1 METKLSL
8 QNNPNSYTLIVEESL
23 EFKIRK
29 LLKDIHNIEWSGI
42 LFYTIEGSLDTTI
55 TVKCKDLLPLN
66 IGSGAFTSFEVDA
79 KIVSYVAEHELYDCM
94 QGLIHSHHNMATF
107 FSGTDTNTLLKEGS
121 DSNNFVSLIVNNEGT
136 YNAAITWKE
145 HSVKKVTK
153 TFFGASIASD
163 TEKEETEV
171 CYSYMT
177 VQVENKEIVDD
188 ELDGII
194 KALKKEKELAAAKYT
209 SPITVKTSYQKGCEG
224 DGKLDLF
231 NYRDVEYNPF
241 PDAYTPSS
249 HRPNCY
255 DKEYYNKGVSD
266 RHDKT
271 GTALTNVENNK
282 SVQIN
287 IFENKQYEK
296 ALEAATAQ
304 LITLNILAKAIP
316 TKDRDKIFNTIN
328 NRVKDT
334 FPVADDFELVL
345 ESVIEIVMQILAP
358 SDSSFDDEITMVA
371 SDLIGELEPFESSV
385 DHVSDIIRIL
395 NAYI

>member
-66 IGSGAFTSFEVDA
+66 IGSGTFTSFEVDA

-94 QGLIHSHHNMATF
+94 QGLIHSHHNMDTF
-107 FSGTDTNTLLKEGS
+107 FSSTDTNTLLKEGS

-153 TFFGASIASD
+153 TFFGASITSD

-188 ELDGII
+188 ELEGII
-194 KALKKEKELAAAKYT
+194 KALKKEKELAAAKY
-209 SPITVKTSYQKGCEG
+209 QKGCEG

-231 NYRDVEYNPF
+231 NYGAVEYKPF
-241 PDAYTPSS
+241 TDAYTPSS

-266 RHDKT
+266 RHDKI
-271 GTALTNVENNK
+271 GTALTNVKNNK

-287 IFENKQYEK
+287 IFEDKQYEK

-334 FPVADDFELVL
+334 FPVAGDFELVL

-358 SDSSFDDEITMVA
+358 SDSSLDSEITMVA

-395 NAYI
+395 NTYI

>member
-188 ELDGII
+188 ELEGII
-194 KALKKEKELAAAKYT
+194 KALKKEKELAAAKY
-209 SPITVKTSYQKGCEG
+209 QKGCEG

-231 NYRDVEYNPF
+231 NYGAVECNPF
-241 PDAYTPSS
+241 TDAYTPSS

-271 GTALTNVENNK
+271 GTALTNVKNNK

-287 IFENKQYEK
+287 IFEDKQYEK

-334 FPVADDFELVL
+334 FPVAGDFELVL

-358 SDSSFDDEITMVA
+358 SDSSLDPEIAMVA

>member
-1 METKLSL
+1 ML
-8 QNNPNSYTLIVEESL
+8 V
-23 EFKIRK
+23 F
-29 LLKDIHNIEWSGI
+29 
-42 LFYTIEGSLDTTI
+42 
-55 TVKCKDLLPLN
+55 
-66 IGSGAFTSFEVDA
+66 
-79 KIVSYVAEHELYDCM
+79 
-94 QGLIHSHHNMATF
+94 
-107 FSGTDTNTLLKEGS
+107 
-121 DSNNFVSLIVNNEGT
+121 
-136 YNAAITWKE
+136 
-145 HSVKKVTK
+145 
-153 TFFGASIASD
+153 
-163 TEKEETEV
+163 
-171 CYSYMT
+171 
-177 VQVENKEIVDD
+177 
-188 ELDGII
+188 
-194 KALKKEKELAAAKYT
+194 
-209 SPITVKTSYQKGCEG
+209 
-224 DGKLDLF
+224 
-231 NYRDVEYNPF
+231 
-241 PDAYTPSS
+241 
-249 HRPNCY
+249 CY

-334 FPVADDFELVL
+334 FPMADDFELVL

-358 SDSSFDDEITMVA
+358 SDSSLDYEITMIA